1 MQMAR
6 YDEMMF
12 TPAVQER
19 QDQIGSK
26 GRYDTRYAQ
35 PALQVMGPDEIGF
48 LQDRSTIYIATVGET
63 GWPYIQHRGGERGF
77 IKHIEGTT
85 IGFADYPGNRQLIS
99 TGNLDGD
106 DRVSLFAMDYARK
119 ARLKL
124 QGHAKVLEAKDHPD
138 LTLKLMDNGAR
149 APERLMVI
157 DITAHD
163 WNCPKYIMPRFDA
176 AEVSQLVG
184 PEMSR
189 LEARIAELEAE
200 NAALKATNGDNA

>member
-1 MQMAR
+1 MAR

-12 TPAVQER
+12 TAAVEAR

-26 GRYDTRYAQ
+26 GIYQGRYAQ
-35 PALQVMGPDEIGF
+35 QALQVIGPDEIGF
-48 LQDRSTIYIATVGET
+48 LQTRSTIYMATVGES
-63 GWPYIQHRGGERGF
+63 GWPYIQHRGGEAGF
-77 IKHIEGTT
+77 IKHIEGTK

-124 QGHAKVLEAKDHPD
+124 QGHAKVLEAADHPE
-138 LTLKLMDNGAR
+138 LTLQLMDNGAR

-157 DITAHD
+157 DIVAHD
-163 WNCPKYIMPRFDA
+163 WNCPKYITPRFDS

-184 PEMSR
+184 PELSR

-200 NAALKATNGDNA
+200 NAALKAAKGNAT